1 MEEELLKI
9 AIGVAEDPNYWNRR
23 YLNEFEYDSEEERT
37 MFEKLSKTVN
47 WDEEIEMD
55 IKPSMKNKKK
65 GNNQNKFILINKK
78 KFKRKT
84 RNC

>member
-65 GNNQNKFILINKK
+65 GNNQNKFIVINKK